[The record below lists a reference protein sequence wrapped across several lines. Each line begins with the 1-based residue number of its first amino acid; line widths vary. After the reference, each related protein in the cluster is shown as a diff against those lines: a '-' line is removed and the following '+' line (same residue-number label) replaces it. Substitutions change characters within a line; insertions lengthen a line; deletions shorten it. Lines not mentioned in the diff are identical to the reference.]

1 MKKYDVVVLTDSR
14 YVNPLKTNTYISNV
28 LREDELV
35 INALKEKNLSVVKK
49 DWNDSIFDWET
60 TRSILFRSTWD
71 YFDKFELFKK
81 WFNKTK
87 NKCLMINS
95 TETIEWN
102 IDKHY
107 LLDLQEYQIPIP
119 NSEFIKRGSSI
130 DLLLLMQKKNW
141 NEIVVKPTIS
151 GAAKNTYRLKEEEI
165 IQFGPTWENLIYK
178 EDFIVQE
185 FQNNVI
191 TEGEVAMIVI
201 GGKFTHAVLKK
212 AKEGDFRVQDDFG
225 GSIAIYNPSEEMVKL
240 AEKCTRILTPI
251 PSYARVDIIWD
262 NLMDLAV
269 SELELI
275 EPELWFRLNPNAAQK
290 LAHHVDL
297 ILSEKKWLS
306 NHI

>member
-107 LLDLQEYQIPIP
+107 LLDLQEHQIPIP

-165 IQFGPTWENLIYK
+165 IQFGPTWEKLIYK

-191 TEGEVAMIVI
+191 SEGEVAMIVI

-225 GSIAIYNPSEEMVKL
+225 GSIAKYNPSEEMVKL
-240 AEKCTRILTPI
+240 AEKCIRILTPI

-297 ILSEKKWLS
+297 ILSEKK
-306 NHI
+306 

>member
-28 LREDELV
+28 SREDELV

-81 WFNKTK
+81 WFSETK

-107 LLDLQEYQIPIP
+107 LLDLQEHQIPIP

-130 DLLLLMQKKNW
+130 DLSLLMQKKNW

-151 GAAKNTYRLKEEEI
+151 GAAKHTYR
-165 IQFGPTWENLIYK
+165 
-178 EDFIVQE
+178 
-185 FQNNVI
+185 
-191 TEGEVAMIVI
+191 
-201 GGKFTHAVLKK
+201 
-212 AKEGDFRVQDDFG
+212 
-225 GSIAIYNPSEEMVKL
+225 
-240 AEKCTRILTPI
+240 
-251 PSYARVDIIWD
+251 
-262 NLMDLAV
+262 
-269 SELELI
+269 
-275 EPELWFRLNPNAAQK
+275 
-290 LAHHVDL
+290 
-297 ILSEKKWLS
+297 
-306 NHI
+306 

>member
-14 YVNPLKTNTYISNV
+14 YVYPLETNTYISNV

-102 IDKHY
+102 VDKHY
-107 LLDLQEYQIPIP
+107 LLDLQEHQIPIP
-119 NSEFIKRGSSI
+119 NSEFIQRRSSI
-130 DLLLLMQKKNW
+130 DLLELMQKKNW

-151 GAAKNTYRLKEEEI
+151 GAAKNTYRLKRGEI
-165 IQFGPTWENLIYK
+165 NQFNPSWEKLIYK
-178 EDFIVQE
+178 EDFIIQE

-225 GSIAIYNPSEEMVKL
+225 GSIAIYNPSKEMVKL

-262 NLMDLAV
+262 NFRELVV

-290 LAHHVDL
+290 LAQHVDL
-297 ILSEKKWLS
+297 ILSEKK
-306 NHI
+306 

>member
-107 LLDLQEYQIPIP
+107 LLDLQEHQIPIP

-130 DLLLLMQKKNW
+130 DLSLLMQKKNW

-165 IQFGPTWENLIYK
+165 IQFGPTWEKLIYK

-262 NLMDLAV
+262 NLRELAV

-297 ILSEKKWLS
+297 MLSEKK
-306 NHI
+306 

>member
-107 LLDLQEYQIPIP
+107 LLDLQEHQIPIP

-165 IQFGPTWENLIYK
+165 IQFGPTWEKLIYK

-225 GSIAIYNPSEEMVKL
+225 GSIAIYNPSEEMGKL
-240 AEKCTRILTPI
+240 AEKCTCILTPI

-262 NLMDLAV
+262 NLMELAV

-290 LAHHVDL
+290 LAQHVDL
-297 ILSEKKWLS
+297 ILSEKK
-306 NHI
+306 

>member
-107 LLDLQEYQIPIP
+107 LLDLQEHQIPIP

-130 DLLLLMQKKNW
+130 ELLLLMQKKNW

-165 IQFGPTWENLIYK
+165 IQFGPTWEKLIYK

-262 NLMDLAV
+262 NLWELAV

-297 ILSEKKWLS
+297 ILSEKK
-306 NHI
+306 

>member
-107 LLDLQEYQIPIP
+107 LLDLQEHQIPIP

-130 DLLLLMQKKNW
+130 DLSLLMQKKNW

-151 GAAKNTYRLKEEEI
+151 GAAKNTYRLKKEEI
-165 IQFGPTWENLIYK
+165 IQFGPTWEKLIYK

-191 TEGEVAMIVI
+191 SEGEVAMIVI

-262 NLMDLAV
+262 NLGELAV

-290 LAHHVDL
+290 LAQHVDL
-297 ILSEKKWLS
+297 ILSEKK
-306 NHI
+306 

>member
-1 MKKYDVVVLTDSR
+1 MKKYDVVVLSDSR
-14 YVNPLKTNTYISNV
+14 YVNPLETNTYINNV

-35 INALKEKNLSVVKK
+35 INTLKEKNLSVVKK

-95 TETIEWN
+95 AETIEWN

-107 LLDLQEYQIPIP
+107 LLDLQEHQIPIP
-119 NSEFIKRGSSI
+119 NSEFIQRRSSI
-130 DLLLLMQKKNW
+130 DLLELMQKKNW

-151 GAAKNTYRLKEEEI
+151 GAAKNTYRLKRGEI
-165 IQFGPTWENLIYK
+165 NQFNPSWEKLIYQ
-178 EDFIVQE
+178 EDFIIQE

-225 GSIAIYNPSEEMVKL
+225 GSIAIYNPSKEMVKL

-262 NLMDLAV
+262 NFRELAV

-290 LAHHVDL
+290 LAQHVDL
-297 ILSEKKWLS
+297 ILSEKK
-306 NHI
+306 

>member
-107 LLDLQEYQIPIP
+107 LLDLQEHQIPIP

-130 DLLLLMQKKNW
+130 DLSLLIQKKNW

-151 GAAKNTYRLKEEEI
+151 GAAKNTYRLKKEEI
-165 IQFGPTWENLIYK
+165 IQFGPTWEKLIYK

-191 TEGEVAMIVI
+191 SEGEVAMIVI

-262 NLMDLAV
+262 NLGELAV

-290 LAHHVDL
+290 LAQHVDL
-297 ILSEKKWLS
+297 ILSEKK
-306 NHI
+306 

>member
-14 YVNPLKTNTYISNV
+14 YVNPFKTNTYISNV

-107 LLDLQEYQIPIP
+107 LLDLQEHQIPIP

-130 DLLLLMQKKNW
+130 DLSLLMQKKNW

-165 IQFGPTWENLIYK
+165 IQFGPTWEKLIYK

-262 NLMDLAV
+262 NLRELAV

-297 ILSEKKWLS
+297 ILSEKK
-306 NHI
+306 

>member
-107 LLDLQEYQIPIP
+107 LLDLQEHQIPIP

-130 DLLLLMQKKNW
+130 DLSLLMQKKNW

-165 IQFGPTWENLIYK
+165 IQFGPTWEKLIYK

-185 FQNNVI
+185 FQNNLI

-297 ILSEKKWLS
+297 ILSEKK
-306 NHI
+306 

>member
-107 LLDLQEYQIPIP
+107 LLDLQEHQIPIP

-130 DLLLLMQKKNW
+130 DLSLLMQKKNW

-165 IQFGPTWENLIYK
+165 IQFGPTWEKLIYK

-191 TEGEVAMIVI
+191 SEGEVAMIVI

-262 NLMDLAV
+262 NLMELAV

-297 ILSEKKWLS
+297 ILSEKK
-306 NHI
+306 

>member
-107 LLDLQEYQIPIP
+107 LLDLQEHQIPIP

-130 DLLLLMQKKNW
+130 DLSLLMQKKNW

-165 IQFGPTWENLIYK
+165 IQFGPTWEKLIYK

-297 ILSEKKWLS
+297 ILSEKK
-306 NHI
+306 

>member
-107 LLDLQEYQIPIP
+107 LLDLQEHQIPIP

-130 DLLLLMQKKNW
+130 DLSLLMQKKNW

-151 GAAKNTYRLKEEEI
+151 GAAKNTYRLKKEEI
-165 IQFGPTWENLIYK
+165 IQFGPIWEKLIYK

-191 TEGEVAMIVI
+191 SEGEVAMIVI

-262 NLMDLAV
+262 NLRELAV

-290 LAHHVDL
+290 LAQHVDL
-297 ILSEKKWLS
+297 ILSEKK
-306 NHI
+306 

>member
-14 YVNPLKTNTYISNV
+14 YVNPIEKNAYINNV
-28 LREDELV
+28 LQEDELV
-35 INALKEKNLSVVKK
+35 INALKEKNLSVIKR
-49 DWNDSIFDWET
+49 DWNDPIFDWKT
-60 TRSILFRSTWD
+60 TRTVLFRSTWD

-81 WFNKTK
+81 WFDETK
-87 NKCLMINS
+87 NNCLMINS
-95 TETIEWN
+95 HETVEWN

-107 LLDLQEYQIPIP
+107 LLDLQEQQIPIP
-119 NSEFIKRGSSI
+119 KSEFIKKGSSV
-130 DLLLLMQKKNW
+130 DLTLLMQEKNW

-151 GAAKNTYRLKEEEI
+151 GAAKNTFRLKKEELN
-165 IQFGPTWENLIYK
+165 QFDSTWKNLIQK

-191 TEGEVAMIVI
+191 TKGEVAMMVI
-201 GGKFTHAVLKK
+201 GGKYTHAVLKM

-225 GSIAIYNPSEEMVKL
+225 GSIGIYSPSEKMVKL
-240 AEKCTRILTPI
+240 AEKCTRILSPI

-262 NLMDLAV
+262 NSGDLAV

-290 LAHHVDL
+290 LAEHIDL
-297 ILSEKKWLS
+297 ILSEKK
-306 NHI
+306 

>member
-107 LLDLQEYQIPIP
+107 LLDLQEHQIPIP

-130 DLLLLMQKKNW
+130 DLSLLMQKKNW

-151 GAAKNTYRLKEEEI
+151 GAAKNTYRLKKEEI
-165 IQFGPTWENLIYK
+165 IQFGPKWEKLIYE

-191 TEGEVAMIVI
+191 SEGEVAMIVI

-225 GSIAIYNPSEEMVKL
+225 GSIAKYNPSEEMVKL

-297 ILSEKKWLS
+297 ILSEKK
-306 NHI
+306 

>member
-14 YVNPLKTNTYISNV
+14 YVKPLKTNTYISNV

-107 LLDLQEYQIPIP
+107 LLDLQEHQIPIP

-151 GAAKNTYRLKEEEI
+151 GAAKNTYRLKKEEI
-165 IQFGPTWENLIYK
+165 IQFGPIWEKLIYK

-191 TEGEVAMIVI
+191 SEGEVAMIVI

-251 PSYARVDIIWD
+251 PSYARVDIIWN

-290 LAHHVDL
+290 LAQHVDL
-297 ILSEKKWLS
+297 ILSEKK
-306 NHI
+306 

>member
-107 LLDLQEYQIPIP
+107 LLDLQEHQIPIP

-130 DLLLLMQKKNW
+130 DLSLLMQKKNW

-151 GAAKNTYRLKEEEI
+151 GAAKNTYRLKKEEI
-165 IQFGPTWENLIYK
+165 IQFGPTWEKLIYK

-191 TEGEVAMIVI
+191 SEGEVAMIVI

-225 GSIAIYNPSEEMVKL
+225 GSIAIYNPNEEMVKL

-262 NLMDLAV
+262 NLMELAV

-297 ILSEKKWLS
+297 ILSEKK
-306 NHI
+306 

>member
-165 IQFGPTWENLIYK
+165 IQFGPTWEKLIYK

-297 ILSEKKWLS
+297 ILSEKK
-306 NHI
+306 

>member
-14 YVNPLKTNTYISNV
+14 YVKPLKTNTYISNV

-107 LLDLQEYQIPIP
+107 LLDLQEHQIPIP

-165 IQFGPTWENLIYK
+165 IQFGPTWEKLIYK

-191 TEGEVAMIVI
+191 SEGEVAMIVI

-251 PSYARVDIIWD
+251 PSYARVDIIWN

-290 LAHHVDL
+290 LAQHVDL
-297 ILSEKKWLS
+297 ILSEKK
-306 NHI
+306 

>member
-107 LLDLQEYQIPIP
+107 LLDLQEHQIPIP

-130 DLLLLMQKKNW
+130 DLSLLMQKKKW

-165 IQFGPTWENLIYK
+165 IQFGPTWEKLIYK

-262 NLMDLAV
+262 NLRELAV

-297 ILSEKKWLS
+297 ILSEKK
-306 NHI
+306 

>member
-14 YVNPLKTNTYISNV
+14 YVKPLKTNTYISNV

-107 LLDLQEYQIPIP
+107 LLDLQEHQIPIP
-119 NSEFIKRGSSI
+119 NSEFIKRRSSI
-130 DLLLLMQKKNW
+130 DLSLLMQKKNW

-151 GAAKNTYRLKEEEI
+151 GAAKNTYRLKKEEI
-165 IQFGPTWENLIYK
+165 IQFGPKWEKLIYK

-191 TEGEVAMIVI
+191 SEGEVAMIVI

-262 NLMDLAV
+262 NLRELAV

-297 ILSEKKWLS
+297 ILSEKK
-306 NHI
+306 

>member
-14 YVNPLKTNTYISNV
+14 YVNPLKTNNYISNV
-28 LREDELV
+28 LREDEWV

-107 LLDLQEYQIPIP
+107 LLDLQEHQIPIP

-130 DLLLLMQKKNW
+130 DLSLLMQKKNW

-165 IQFGPTWENLIYK
+165 IQFGPTWEKLIYK

-251 PSYARVDIIWD
+251 PSYARVDIIRD
-262 NLMDLAV
+262 NLGELAV

-290 LAHHVDL
+290 LAQHVDL
-297 ILSEKKWLS
+297 ILSEKK
-306 NHI
+306 

>member
-49 DWNDSIFDWET
+49 DWNDSIFNWET

-107 LLDLQEYQIPIP
+107 LLDLQEHQIPIP

-130 DLLLLMQKKNW
+130 DLSQLMQKKNW

-151 GAAKNTYRLKEEEI
+151 GAAKNTYRLKKEEI
-165 IQFGPTWENLIYK
+165 IQFGPIWEKLIYK

-191 TEGEVAMIVI
+191 SEGEVAMIVI

-251 PSYARVDIIWD
+251 PSYARVDIIRD
-262 NLMDLAV
+262 NLGELAV

-290 LAHHVDL
+290 LAQHVDL
-297 ILSEKKWLS
+297 ILSEKK
-306 NHI
+306 

>member
-81 WFNKTK
+81 WVNKTK

-107 LLDLQEYQIPIP
+107 LLDLQEHQIPIP

-130 DLLLLMQKKNW
+130 DLSLLMQKKNW

-151 GAAKNTYRLKEEEI
+151 GAAKNTYRLKKEEI
-165 IQFGPTWENLIYK
+165 IQFGPIWEKLIYK

-191 TEGEVAMIVI
+191 SEGEVAMIVI

-240 AEKCTRILTPI
+240 AEKCTRIQTPI

-262 NLMDLAV
+262 NLMELAV

-297 ILSEKKWLS
+297 ILSEKK
-306 NHI
+306 

>member
-14 YVNPLKTNTYISNV
+14 YVYPLETNTYISNV

-95 TETIEWN
+95 AETIEWN

-107 LLDLQEYQIPIP
+107 LLDLQEHQIPIP
-119 NSEFIKRGSSI
+119 NSEFIQRRSSI
-130 DLLLLMQKKNW
+130 DLLELMQKKNW

-151 GAAKNTYRLKEEEI
+151 GAAKNTYRLKRGEI
-165 IQFGPTWENLIYK
+165 NQFNPSWEKLIYQ
-178 EDFIVQE
+178 EDFIIQE

-225 GSIAIYNPSEEMVKL
+225 GSIAIYNPSKEMVKL

-262 NLMDLAV
+262 NFRDLAV

-290 LAHHVDL
+290 LAQHVDL
-297 ILSEKKWLS
+297 ILSEKK
-306 NHI
+306 

>member
-14 YVNPLKTNTYISNV
+14 YVNPLKTNNYISNV
-28 LREDELV
+28 LREDEWV

-107 LLDLQEYQIPIP
+107 LLDLQEHQIPIP

-130 DLLLLMQKKNW
+130 DLSLLMQKKNW

-151 GAAKNTYRLKEEEI
+151 GAAKNTHRLKKEEI
-165 IQFGPTWENLIYK
+165 IQFGPTWEKLIYK

-225 GSIAIYNPSEEMVKL
+225 GSIAIYNPNEEMVKL

-251 PSYARVDIIWD
+251 PSYARVDIIRD
-262 NLMDLAV
+262 NLGELAV

-290 LAHHVDL
+290 LAQHVDL
-297 ILSEKKWLS
+297 ILSEKK
-306 NHI
+306 

>member
-95 TETIEWN
+95 TEAIEWN

-107 LLDLQEYQIPIP
+107 LLDLQEHQIPIP

-130 DLLLLMQKKNW
+130 DLSLLMQKKNW

-165 IQFGPTWENLIYK
+165 IQFGPTWEKLIYK

-262 NLMDLAV
+262 NLWELAV

-297 ILSEKKWLS
+297 ILSEKK
-306 NHI
+306 

>member
-107 LLDLQEYQIPIP
+107 LLDLQEHQIPIP

-151 GAAKNTYRLKEEEI
+151 GAAKNTYRLKKEEI
-165 IQFGPTWENLIYK
+165 IQFGPTWEKLIYK

-191 TEGEVAMIVI
+191 IEGEVAMIVI

-290 LAHHVDL
+290 LAQHVDL
-297 ILSEKKWLS
+297 ILSEKK
-306 NHI
+306 

>member
-107 LLDLQEYQIPIP
+107 LLDLQEHQIPIP

-130 DLLLLMQKKNW
+130 DLSLLMQKKNW

-165 IQFGPTWENLIYK
+165 IQFGPTWEKLIYK

-191 TEGEVAMIVI
+191 SEGEVAMIVI

-251 PSYARVDIIWD
+251 PSYARVDIIRD
-262 NLMDLAV
+262 NLGELAV

-297 ILSEKKWLS
+297 ILSEKK
-306 NHI
+306 